1 MFLARRRR
9 EFGEVGCG
17 RHIVLSLCGSFWMK
31 VVLQIDPNA
40 LLD

>member
-17 RHIVLSLCGSFWMK
+17 RHIVLLAVWEF
-31 VVLQIDPNA
+31 
-40 LLD
+40 LDEGRIVDRPQCST